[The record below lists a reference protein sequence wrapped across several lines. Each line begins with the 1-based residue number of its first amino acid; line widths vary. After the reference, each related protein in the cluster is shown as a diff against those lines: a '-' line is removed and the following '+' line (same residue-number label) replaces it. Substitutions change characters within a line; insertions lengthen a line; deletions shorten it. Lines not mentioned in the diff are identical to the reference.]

1 MTTTSVCGALTPP
14 TTKSLIAVNPEPEG
28 PVVS

>member
-14 TTKSLIAVNPEPEG
+14 TTKSLTAVNPEPEG
-28 PVVS
+28 PIA